1 MKRSILALLAGFAA
15 WAVVATLLN
24 FGLRAGIPGY
34 HQAEPAMNFT
44 LGMKIARLIF
54 LGAFSSLSAGAIAA
68 LIAPSRRGVPWLLG
82 AIVLAMFI
90 PVHVQLWA
98 KFPVWYHLTFLLTL
112 VPLVALGAAMARGRS
127 RNRGTQTSAR
137 FPVNAVSSHQD

>member
-1 MKRSILALLAGFAA
+1 MKRSVFALLAGFAA

-24 FGLRAGIPGY
+24 FGLRAGVPGY
-34 HQAEPAMNFT
+34 HQAEPSMNFT
-44 LGMKIARLIF
+44 LGMKIGRLIV
-54 LGAFSSLSAGAIAA
+54 GALSSLSAGAITA

-82 AIVLAMFI
+82 AIALAMFI

-112 VPLVALGAAMARGRS
+112 VPLVVLGAAMVRGRS
-127 RNRGTQTSAR
+127 RNSATQTSVK

>member
-1 MKRSILALLAGFAA
+1 MKRSVFALLAGFAA

-24 FGLRAGIPGY
+24 FGLRAGVPGY
-34 HQAEPAMNFT
+34 QQAEPTLNFT
-44 LGMKIARLIF
+44 LGMKIARLI
-54 LGAFSSLSAGAIAA
+54 LGALSSLSAGAIAA

-112 VPLVALGAAMARGRS
+112 VPLVVLGAAIVRGRS
-127 RNRGTQTSAR
+127 RNSATQTSVR
-137 FPVNAVSSHQD
+137 FPVNAISSHQD